1 MYSVLIVE
9 DEMLVRIGIIH
20 MIDWAAYGYEIA
32 GVADNGEK
40 AMDFMREHQ
49 PDIVLLDLN
58 MPVLDGIGVLKQMQ
72 QEHISAIP
80 IILTCH
86 DDFSITREAFRLGAA
101 EYLLK
106 DELNASALIKVLQKI
121 SNRLCDVKHST
132 MAPLSM
138 DIIRRTILDLLDQKT
153 VQAATPV
160 SESRYR
166 LVLFRVNNLTATK
179 ARYENG
185 SVDQALVALA
195 EIWQQDTGSPSY
207 QMIPHGDELL
217 LVASEDEYDLN
228 AVQKLEGRL
237 ADIAKLYLDI
247 SISSAQSEP
256 FSIPDGFMDTYEELS
271 AMLPVRDTTDAL
283 TQNAMQYILRHY
295 AEDITVSDIAKE
307 LYVSESLLSRK
318 FNRHAGM
325 SIPNYLNRVRVE
337 RAQRLLR
344 NTDSRIYEIAEQVGF
359 KSVAYFST
367 IFKRMTGATPK
378 ARKDDQR

>member
-1 MYSVLIVE
+1 MYSALIVE

-72 QEHISAIP
+72 QEQISTIP

-106 DELNASALIKVLQKI
+106 DELNASALIKVLQKT
-121 SNRLCDVKHST
+121 SNRLSDVKHSVV
-132 MAPLSM
+132 APLSM
-138 DIIRRTILDLLDQKT
+138 DIIRRTILDLLDQKP
-153 VQAATPV
+153 VQATAPV
-160 SESRYR
+160 FENKYR

-195 EIWQQDTGSPSY
+195 EIWQQDTGSPGC

-217 LVASEDEYDLN
+217 LVASKNEYDLN
-228 AVQKLEGRL
+228 AVQKLEDRL

-247 SISSAQSEP
+247 SISSAKSEP
-256 FSIPDGFMDTYEELS
+256 FSIPDGFMDTYEELG

-295 AEDITVSDIAKE
+295 AENITVSDIAKE

-337 RAQRLLR
+337 KASRLLR
-344 NTDSRIYEIAEQVGF
+344 NTDSRIYEVAEQVGF